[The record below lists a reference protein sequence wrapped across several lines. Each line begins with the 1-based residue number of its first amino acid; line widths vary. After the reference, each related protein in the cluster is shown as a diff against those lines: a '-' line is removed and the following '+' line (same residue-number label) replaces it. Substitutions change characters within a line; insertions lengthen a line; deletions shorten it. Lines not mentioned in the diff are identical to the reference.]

1 MTLVRA
7 HIVLGDC
14 AAAIEELNQIDHHLT
29 SDARRSRFRAER
41 STLRARLL
49 RLTGRTSEAI
59 TELQTELQDDL
70 VAFARVEVI
79 EELIAAQEAAGDLA
93 GALAS
98 FRRYHELT
106 LQARDQSAEQRGQV
120 LNARL
125 ELERAQHKAEI
136 ERLRAEQ
143 LTLRNEELARQA
155 HIDAL

>member
-1 MTLVRA
+1 TLVRA

-14 AAAIEELNQIDHHLT
+14 AAAIEELSQIDPHLT
-29 SDARRSRFRAER
+29 SDAHGAFFRANR

-49 RLTGRTSEAI
+49 RLTGRASEAI
-59 TELQTELQDDL
+59 AELQAEPLD
-70 VAFARVEVI
+70 
-79 EELIAAQEAAGDLA
+79 ELIAFKRLDVLQVLVAAQEAAGDLA

-125 ELERAQHKAEI
+125 EL
-136 ERLRAEQ
+136 
-143 LTLRNEELARQA
+143 
-155 HIDAL
+155 

>member
-1 MTLVRA
+1 
-7 HIVLGDC
+7 
-14 AAAIEELNQIDHHLT
+14 
-29 SDARRSRFRAER
+29 
-41 STLRARLL
+41 
-49 RLTGRTSEAI
+49 
-59 TELQTELQDDL
+59 
-70 VAFARVEVI
+70 
-79 EELIAAQEAAGDLA
+79 A

-155 HIDAL
+155 HMDALTGLPNRRGLDAALAHRIGDERARFACVLADIDHFKRINDRYSHLVGDEVLRRVG